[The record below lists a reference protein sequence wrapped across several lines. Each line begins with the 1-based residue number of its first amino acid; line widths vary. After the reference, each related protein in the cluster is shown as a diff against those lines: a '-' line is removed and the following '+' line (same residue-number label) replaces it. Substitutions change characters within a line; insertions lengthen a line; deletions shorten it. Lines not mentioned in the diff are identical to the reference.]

1 MNHRIP
7 RIFSMR
13 LLAAALVILSAG
25 SARAIPAAEPPT
37 KLVIE
42 TSELVLKVIQEETS
56 APEPDLSRLYSL
68 VYDAILPV
76 LDFDG
81 FAKLS
86 LGRHWRGAT
95 PSQRTQFTEEFKGML
110 VRTYTKYLLDYAG
123 TRVQLAPRQPAPPG
137 PNSQIVKV
145 LITLPGEA
153 PLQVNYHFRLVKGEW
168 KAYNVVIG
176 GFNLVQLFRREFG
189 EEIDQKGLDAVIE
202 RLATTN
208 VENAPGAKAGGS

>member
-1 MNHRIP
+1 MNHRIT
-7 RIFSMR
+7 RIFCVR
-13 LLAAALVILSAG
+13 LLAATLVILSAG
-25 SARAIPAAEPPT
+25 SARAIPAEESPT
-37 KLVIE
+37 RLVME

-56 APEPDLSRLYSL
+56 APEPDLARLYSL

-86 LGRHWRGAT
+86 LGRHWRRAT

-123 TRVQLAPRQPAPPG
+123 TRVRLAPRQPAPPG
-137 PNSQIVKV
+137 PKRQIVKV
-145 LITLPGEA
+145 IISLPGEA
-153 PLQVNYHFRLVKGEW
+153 PLEVNYHFRRVKEEW

-208 VENAPGAKAGGS
+208 VENAPGAQAGGS